1 MFGKCF
7 IGSTEAAKGDHRM
20 VISSPL
26 FQWHQQRW
34 VSGSLGIRSCT
45 PQSFQLRERGYSQIG
60 DPGAGGARVL
70 RKSRIGWGSDR
81 EDSLPLS
88 KFLFFFEL

>member
-1 MFGKCF
+1 MFGKRF
-7 IGSTEAAKGDHRM
+7 IGITEAAKGDRRM

-45 PQSFQLRERGYSQIG
+45 PQSFQLREREGTVRLETLG
-60 DPGAGGARVL
+60 HREPG
-70 RKSRIGWGSDR
+70 S
-81 EDSLPLS
+81 
-88 KFLFFFEL
+88 